1 MKKKAVN
8 SKERLYIDRKILD
21 EWKKGKRKIKI
32 KLDKEKK
39 IEAIDKSSSWG
50 KKGAKKEEKQ
60 PMNE

>member
-39 IEAIDKSSSWG
+39 NRSDR
-50 KKGAKKEEKQ
+50 
-60 PMNE
+60 